1 VEEEVAARGGER
13 EGSKEGVGYAEMEAP
28 PVPIGLALPLPLPDT
43 FNGVAELVGEVVGVA
58 AEVPVAPPPPLP
70 PPPPPA
76 LPPKS
81 EGVGV
86 VEVEE
91 ESVFPWSCGGEGVV
105 EKVKGEEGLKEGL
118 ELLLLVAVL
127 LPPSTPPPPP

>member
-1 VEEEVAARGGER
+1 MGEEVAARGGER
-13 EGSKEGVGYAEMEAP
+13 EGSKEDVGYAEMENP
-28 PVPIGLALPLPLPDT
+28 PVPIGLTLPLPLPDT

-58 AEVPVAPPPPLP
+58 AEVPVAPPPP
-70 PPPPPA
+70 A

-86 VEVEE
+86 VVVEA

-105 EKVKGEEGLKEGL
+105 EKVRGEEGLKEGL